1 LFSDGRDSKI
11 FSSMMKLFVF
21 VIIIAR
27 GLIADILCISHGSP
41 EKQTNRIE
49 IRDIGD
55 R

>member
-1 LFSDGRDSKI
+1 MENKKQGVRDSGY
-11 FSSMMKLFVF
+11 SEVNVF
-21 VIIIAR
+21 
-27 GLIADILCISHGSP
+27 CISHGSP